1 VTACPVFGVSRHAN
15 GKSRFTFSFIS
26 ITAVEKSA
34 MANWEYSRLS
44 LNDLPRET
52 SELDLLNDAGEEGW
66 ELVFITSNHI
76 AILKRSVNGQAAP
89 AAPRR
94 KRAGSTTRA

>member
-1 VTACPVFGVSRHAN
+1 
-15 GKSRFTFSFIS
+15 
-26 ITAVEKSA
+26 
-34 MANWEYSRLS
+34 MANWEYSRLN

-76 AILKRSVNGQAAP
+76 AILKRSSDKQSPP

-94 KRAGSTTRA
+94 KRAGAATRT

>member
-1 VTACPVFGVSRHAN
+1 
-15 GKSRFTFSFIS
+15 
-26 ITAVEKSA
+26 
-34 MANWEYSRLS
+34 MANWEYSRLN

-76 AILKRSVNGQAAP
+76 AILKRSFDKQSPP

-94 KRAGSTTRA
+94 KRAGSVTRT

>member
-1 VTACPVFGVSRHAN
+1 
-15 GKSRFTFSFIS
+15 
-26 ITAVEKSA
+26 
-34 MANWEYSRLS
+34 MANWEYSRLN

-76 AILKRSVNGQAAP
+76 AILKRSFDKQSP
-89 AAPRR
+89 LAAPRR
-94 KRAGSTTRA
+94 KRAGVATRT

>member
-1 VTACPVFGVSRHAN
+1 
-15 GKSRFTFSFIS
+15 
-26 ITAVEKSA
+26 
-34 MANWEYSRLS
+34 MANWEYSRLN

-76 AILKRSVNGQAAP
+76 AILKRSLNNQAAP

-94 KRAGSTTRA
+94 KRAASTTRT